1 MYRAHPK
8 DGIAWVT
15 GASSGIGR
23 AVTLELGRRG
33 YKVAAT
39 ARRAADLEALA
50 ADSPNI
56 LSFPGDTTDRAG
68 MTKLAGE
75 IEALHG
81 PVALAFL
88 NAGVFFT
95 AERDGFS
102 ADVVRRTFEVN
113 VGGTVNSLEPML
125 AAMERRGKGQIALN
139 ASLAGYGGIEG
150 STAYGPAKAALIH
163 MAEALKLTYERAGL
177 TIQIV
182 NPGFVHTA
190 MTAHIDFTMPFV
202 MDADRAAKIIC
213 DGFEKS
219 GFEITFPRRLAYLFK
234 AVCLL
239 PYPLYF
245 WQMRRSTQRA
255 RRNHAD
261 AGRHHMPS

>member
-23 AVTLELGRRG
+23 AVALELGRRG

-39 ARRAADLEALA
+39 ARRAAELDGLSAE
-50 ADSPNI
+50 SQNI
-56 LSFPGDTTDRAG
+56 LSFPGDITDRSG
-68 MTKLAGE
+68 MTRLVGE
-75 IEALHG
+75 IEACHG
-81 PVALAFL
+81 QIVLAFL
-88 NAGVFFT
+88 NAGVYFI
-95 AERDGFS
+95 AERDKFS
-102 ADVVRRTFEVN
+102 ADVVWRTFEIN
-113 VGGTVNSLEPML
+113 VGGTVNCLDPVL
-125 AAMERRGKGQIALN
+125 ATMEQRGSGHIALN

-150 STAYGPAKAALIH
+150 SLAYGSTKAALIY

-182 NPGFVHTA
+182 NPGFVHSE
-190 MTAHIDFTMPFV
+190 MTAQNDFKMPFI

-213 DGFEKS
+213 DGFEKG
-219 GFEITFPRRLAYLFK
+219 GFEITFPRHLAYLFK

-239 PYPLYF
+239 PYSLYF
-245 WQMRRSTQRA
+245 AQMRRSTERA
-255 RRNHAD
+255 RRRRPD
-261 AGRHHMPS
+261 TP

>member
-1 MYRAHPK
+1 MYRAHPR

-23 AVTLELGRRG
+23 SVALELGRRG

-39 ARRAADLEALA
+39 ARRAAELEDLSAE
-50 ADSPNI
+50 SENI
-56 LSFPGDTTDRAG
+56 LSFPGDITDRSG
-68 MTKLAGE
+68 MSRLIGE
-75 IEALHG
+75 IEALQG
-81 PVALAFL
+81 RIALAFL
-88 NAGVFFT
+88 NAGVYFN
-95 AERDGFS
+95 AERDKFS
-102 ADVVRRTFEVN
+102 ADIVSRTFEIN
-113 VGGTVNSLEPML
+113 VGGTVNCLDPVL
-125 AAMERRGKGQIALN
+125 AAMGPRGSGQIALN

-150 STAYGPAKAALIH
+150 SLAYGSTKAALIY

-182 NPGFVHTA
+182 NPGFVHSE
-190 MTAHIDFTMPFV
+190 MTAQNDFKMPFI

-213 DGFEKS
+213 DGFEKG

-234 AVCLL
+234 LVCLL

-245 WQMRRSTQRA
+245 AQMRRSTERA
-255 RRNHAD
+255 RR
-261 AGRHHMPS
+261 RTPRMP